1 MPAAL
6 SVKNL
11 SFQYPSY
18 PGLESRSL
26 FKGLS
31 FELEKGSMNLL
42 LALPGAGKTTLS
54 RILTGLVPAY
64 TGGQLSGEIRK
75 EGETGIVFQNPDE
88 QLFCSTAEKEVVFPL
103 ETAGLSREEIGRR
116 ADAAFQKTGIEYLRC
131 KKPIH
136 LSGGEKRRLLISV
149 LCATDPEL
157 WILDET
163 LEEIDIRGREEILS
177 FLKASG
183 KTILILTAKMLDVY
197 KKYADNFFVYAG
209 GSLAQFADGYSH
221 EFADAVKEGGFCL
234 EGAIT
239 DADALKALETAT
251 FENPLLKV
259 ENLRFSYPDSDFT
272 LYIEN
277 FALEQ
282 GKTTAVIGTNGCGKS
297 TLSHIIAGLL
307 KPEAGKVLL
316 DGKEASAEKLN
327 RSCSYLFQ
335 NPDYQL
341 FLPTSRA
348 ELEYGLKLQ
357 KLPQDQIEEK
367 VQEAIK
373 VFGIEH
379 PDAPPVLMSYGQRKK
394 LQAAIYWL
402 LEKKILIIDEAESG
416 ISSKEYRQII
426 DAFRQS
432 PVDPAILIITHDIQL
447 AAMEAD
453 NIFRMGAL

>member
-1 MPAAL
+1 MPSIL

-18 PGLESRSL
+18 PGIENGPL
-26 FKGLS
+26 FKNLS
-31 FELEKGSMNLL
+31 FDLEKGSMTVL

-54 RILTGLVPAY
+54 RILTNLVPSY
-64 TGGQLSGEIRK
+64 TGGQLSGSIEK
-75 EGETGIVFQNPDE
+75 SGKTGIVFQNPDE

-103 ETAGLSREEIGRR
+103 EAAGLPREEIGRR
-116 ADAAFQKTGIEYLRC
+116 ADLAFQKTGIEYLRF

-149 LCATDPEL
+149 LCATEPDL

-163 LEEIDIRGREEILS
+163 LEEIDVRGRDEILA

-197 KKYADNFFVYAG
+197 NKYADTFFIYKGGTLKQFPAG
-209 GSLAQFADGYSH
+209 SGQ
-221 EFADAVKEGGFCL
+221 EFADEVKAGGFCL
-234 EGAIT
+234 DGAMPEEETIN
-239 DADALKALETAT
+239 ALEAKTLH
-251 FENPLLKV
+251 NPVLKV
-259 ENLRFSYPDSDFT
+259 ENLHFSYPDSDFA
-272 LYIEN
+272 LNIEN

-307 KPEAGKVLL
+307 TPSRGKVLL
-316 DGKEASAEKLN
+316 EGREVSTKTLN

-341 FLPTSRA
+341 FLPSARA

-357 KLPQDQIEEK
+357 KLAQDEIEK
-367 VQEAIK
+367 RVQQAIK
-373 VFGIEH
+373 IFGIEH

-402 LEKKILIIDEAESG
+402 LDKKIVIIDEADSG
-416 ISSKEYRQII
+416 ISSKEYRQIV
-426 DAFRQS
+426 DTFKQS
-432 PVDPAILIITHDIQL
+432 PANPAILMITHDIQL
-447 AAMEAD
+447 AVLVAD
-453 NIFRMGAL
+453 NIFRMGTL

>member
-26 FKGLS
+26 FKDLS
-31 FELEKGSMNLL
+31 FGLEKGSMNLL
-42 LALPGAGKTTLS
+42 LALPGSGKTTLS

-64 TGGQLSGEIRK
+64 TGGELSGNIK
-75 EGETGIVFQNPDE
+75 KAGETGIVFQNPDE

-103 ETAGLSREEIGRR
+103 ETAGLSREEIRRR
-116 ADAAFQKTGIEYLRC
+116 ADAAFQKTGIEYLRF

-209 GSLAQFADGYSH
+209 GSLMQFADGSSR
-221 EFADAVKEGGFCL
+221 EFAYAVKEGGFCL
-234 EGAIT
+234 DGDMPDEN
-239 DADALKALETAT
+239 ALKALESVT
-251 FENPLLKV
+251 FENPVLKV
-259 ENLRFSYPDSDFT
+259 EGLRFSYPDSDFT
-272 LYIEN
+272 LNVDN

-316 DGKEASAEKLN
+316 EEKEVSAEKLN
-327 RSCSYLFQ
+327 RNCSYLFQ

-341 FLPTSRA
+341 FLPTARA

-402 LEKKILIIDEAESG
+402 LEKKIVIIDEADSG

-432 PVDPAILIITHDIQL
+432 PADPAILIITHDIQL
-447 AAMEAD
+447 AALEAD
-453 NIFRMGAL
+453 SIFRMGLL

>member
-6 SVKNL
+6 SVKDL

-26 FKGLS
+26 FKDLS
-31 FELEKGSMNLL
+31 FDLEKGSMNLL
-42 LALPGAGKTTLS
+42 LALPGSGKTTLS

-64 TGGQLSGEIRK
+64 TGGELSGNIQK
-75 EGETGIVFQNPDE
+75 AGETGIVFQNPDE

-103 ETAGLSREEIGRR
+103 ETAGLSRDEIGRR
-116 ADAAFQKTGIEYLRC
+116 ADAAFQKTGIEYLRF

-197 KKYADNFFVYAG
+197 KKYADNFFVYTG
-209 GSLAQFADGYSH
+209 GSLMQFADGSSR
-221 EFADAVKEGGFCL
+221 EFAYAVKEGGFCL
-234 EGAIT
+234 DGDMPDEN
-239 DADALKALETAT
+239 ALKALESVT
-251 FENPLLKV
+251 FENPVLKV
-259 ENLRFSYPDSDFT
+259 EGLRFSYPDSDFT
-272 LYIEN
+272 LNVDN

-316 DGKEASAEKLN
+316 EGKEVSAEKLN
-327 RSCSYLFQ
+327 RNCSYLFQ

-341 FLPTSRA
+341 FLPTARA

-402 LEKKILIIDEAESG
+402 LEKEIVIIDEADSG

-432 PVDPAILIITHDIQL
+432 PADPAILIITHDIQL
-447 AAMEAD
+447 AALEAD
-453 NIFRMGAL
+453 SIFRMGLL

>member
-6 SVKNL
+6 SVKDL

-26 FKGLS
+26 FKDLS
-31 FELEKGSMNLL
+31 FDLEKGSMNLF

-64 TGGQLSGEIRK
+64 TGGELSGDIQK
-75 EGETGIVFQNPDE
+75 AGETGIVFQNPDE
-88 QLFCSTAEKEVVFPL
+88 QLFCSPAEKEVVFPL
-103 ETAGLSREEIGRR
+103 EAAGLSREEIGRR
-116 ADAAFQKTGIEYLRC
+116 ADAAFQKTDIEYLRF

-183 KTILILTAKMLDVY
+183 KTILIFTAKMLDIY

-209 GSLAQFADGYSH
+209 GSLMQFADGSSK
-221 EFADAVKEGGFCL
+221 EFRDAVKEGGFCL
-234 EGAIT
+234 DGDMPDEN
-239 DADALKALETAT
+239 ALKALEAIT
-251 FENPLLKV
+251 FENPVLKV
-259 ENLRFSYPDSDFT
+259 EGLRFSYPGSDFT
-272 LYIEN
+272 LN
-277 FALEQ
+277 VDSFALEQ

-316 DGKEASAEKLN
+316 EGKEVSAEKLN
-327 RSCSYLFQ
+327 RNCSYLFQ

-341 FLPTSRA
+341 FLPTARA

-357 KLPQDQIEEK
+357 KLPQDQIDEK
-367 VQEAIK
+367 VLEAIK

-402 LEKKILIIDEAESG
+402 LEKIIVIIDEADSG

-432 PVDPAILIITHDIQL
+432 PADPAILIITHDIQL
-447 AAMEAD
+447 AALEAD
-453 NIFRMGAL
+453 SIFRMGLL

>member
-6 SVKNL
+6 SVKDL

-31 FELEKGSMNLL
+31 FDLEKGSMNLL

-64 TGGQLSGEIRK
+64 TGGELSGNIK
-75 EGETGIVFQNPDE
+75 KASETGIVFQNPDE

-103 ETAGLSREEIGRR
+103 EAAGLPRDEIGRH
-116 ADAAFQKTGIEYLRC
+116 ADAAFQKTGIEYLRF

-209 GSLAQFADGYSH
+209 GSLMQFADGSSR
-221 EFADAVKEGGFCL
+221 EFAYAVKEGGFCL
-234 EGAIT
+234 DGDMPDEN
-239 DADALKALETAT
+239 ALKALESVT
-251 FENPLLKV
+251 FENPVLKV
-259 ENLRFSYPDSDFT
+259 EGLRFSYPDSDFT
-272 LYIEN
+272 LNVDN

-316 DGKEASAEKLN
+316 EGKEVSAEKLN
-327 RSCSYLFQ
+327 RNCSYLFQ

-341 FLPTSRA
+341 FLPTARA

-402 LEKKILIIDEAESG
+402 LEKKIVIIDEADSG

-426 DAFRQS
+426 DVFRQS
-432 PVDPAILIITHDIQL
+432 PADPAILIITHDIQL
-447 AAMEAD
+447 AALEAD
-453 NIFRMGAL
+453 SIFRMGQL

>member
-6 SVKNL
+6 SVKDL

-26 FKGLS
+26 FKNLS

-64 TGGQLSGEIRK
+64 TGGELSGNIQK

-103 ETAGLSREEIGRR
+103 EAAGLPREEIGRR
-116 ADAAFQKTGIEYLRC
+116 TDAAFQKTGIEYLRF

-209 GSLAQFADGYSH
+209 GSLMKFADGSSR
-221 EFADAVKEGGFCL
+221 EFAYAVKEGGFCL
-234 EGAIT
+234 DGDMPDEN
-239 DADALKALETAT
+239 ALKALESVT
-251 FENPLLKV
+251 FENPVLKV
-259 ENLRFSYPDSDFT
+259 EGLRFSYPDSDFT
-272 LYIEN
+272 LNVDN

-316 DGKEASAEKLN
+316 EEKEVSAEKLN
-327 RSCSYLFQ
+327 RNCSYLFQ

-341 FLPTSRA
+341 FLPTARA

-357 KLPQDQIEEK
+357 KLPQDQIDEK
-367 VQEAIK
+367 VLEAIK

-402 LEKKILIIDEAESG
+402 LEKKIVIIDEADSG

-432 PVDPAILIITHDIQL
+432 PADPAILIITHDIQL
-447 AAMEAD
+447 AALEAD
-453 NIFRMGAL
+453 SIFRMGLL

>member
-6 SVKNL
+6 SVKDL

-31 FELEKGSMNLL
+31 FDLEKGSMNLL
-42 LALPGAGKTTLS
+42 LALPGSGKTTLS

-64 TGGQLSGEIRK
+64 TGGELYGNIQK
-75 EGETGIVFQNPDE
+75 AGETGIVFQNPDE

-103 ETAGLSREEIGRR
+103 EAAGLPRDEIGRR
-116 ADAAFQKTGIEYLRC
+116 ADAAFQKTGIEYLRF
-131 KKPIH
+131 KKPIL

-209 GSLAQFADGYSH
+209 GSLMQFADGSSR
-221 EFADAVKEGGFCL
+221 EFAYAVKEGGFCL
-234 EGAIT
+234 DGDMPDEN
-239 DADALKALETAT
+239 ALKALEAVT
-251 FENPLLKV
+251 FENPVLKV
-259 ENLRFSYPDSDFT
+259 EGLRFSYPDSDFT
-272 LYIEN
+272 LN
-277 FALEQ
+277 VDSFALEQ

-316 DGKEASAEKLN
+316 EGKEVSAEKLN
-327 RSCSYLFQ
+327 RNCSYLFQ

-341 FLPTSRA
+341 FLPTARA

-357 KLPQDQIEEK
+357 KLPQDQIDEK
-367 VQEAIK
+367 VLEAIK
-373 VFGIEH
+373 VFGLEH

-402 LEKKILIIDEAESG
+402 LEKKIVIIDEADSG

-432 PVDPAILIITHDIQL
+432 PADPAILIITHDIQL
-447 AAMEAD
+447 AALEAD
-453 NIFRMGAL
+453 SIFRMGQL

>member
-1 MPAAL
+1 MPAIL

-18 PGLESRSL
+18 PGLESRNL
-26 FKGLS
+26 FNGLS
-31 FELEKGSMNLL
+31 FELEKGSMTLL

-64 TGGQLSGEIRK
+64 TGGQLSGTIEK
-75 EGETGIVFQNPDE
+75 SGGTGIVFQNPDE

-103 ETAGLSREEIGRR
+103 EAAGLPREEIARR
-116 ADAAFQKTGIEYLRC
+116 ADLAFQKTGIEYLRF

-149 LCATDPEL
+149 LCATDPDL

-163 LEEIDIRGREEILS
+163 LEEIDILGREEILS
-177 FLKASG
+177 FLRSSG

-197 KKYADNFFVYAG
+197 KKYADTFFIFSDG
-209 GSLAQFADGYSH
+209 TLKQFPDGDSP
-221 EFADAVKEGGFCL
+221 EFADAVRKGGFVL
-234 EGAIT
+234 DEAMPDENAI
-239 DADALKALETAT
+239 KALESVT
-251 FENPLLKV
+251 FQNPVLKV
-259 ENLRFSYPDSDFT
+259 ENLHFSYPDSDFSMDV
-272 LYIEN
+272 ES
-277 FALEQ
+277 FDLEQ

-307 KPEAGKVLL
+307 TPDSGRVLL
-316 DGKEASAEKLN
+316 EGKEAASEKLN

-341 FLPTSRA
+341 FLSTARA

-357 KLPQDQIEEK
+357 KLPQEQIDSK
-367 VQEAIK
+367 VQEAIE
-373 VFGIEH
+373 VFDIET

-402 LEKKILIIDEAESG
+402 LNKKIVIIDEADSG

-426 DAFRQS
+426 EAFRKS
-432 PVDPAILIITHDIQL
+432 PANPAILIITHDIQL
-447 AAMEAD
+447 AALEAD
-453 NIFRMGAL
+453 RIFRMGAL

>member
-1 MPAAL
+1 MPVIL
-6 SVKNL
+6 SVKNI

-18 PGLESRSL
+18 PGLESRAL
-26 FKGLS
+26 FNDLS
-31 FELEKGSMNLL
+31 FELEKGSMTLL

-64 TGGQLSGEIRK
+64 TGGKLTGEIEK
-75 EGETGIVFQNPDE
+75 KGEAGIVFQNPDE

-103 ETAGLSREEIGRR
+103 EAAGLPREEIGRR
-116 ADAAFQKTGIEYLRC
+116 ADLAFQKTGIEYLRF
-131 KKPIH
+131 KKPVH

-149 LCATDPEL
+149 LCATDPDL

-177 FLKASG
+177 FLRASG

-197 KKYADNFFVYAG
+197 KKYADNFFVYN
-209 GSLAQFADGYSH
+209 GSSLMQFTDGSSQ
-221 EFADAVKEGGFCL
+221 EFAEAVRTGGFCL
-234 EGAIT
+234 EGAMPDENAI
-239 DADALKALETAT
+239 KALEETNLQ
-251 FENPLLKV
+251 NPVLKV
-259 ENLRFSYPDSDFT
+259 EELHFSYPDSDFS
-272 LYIEN
+272 LNIEN

-307 KPEAGKVLL
+307 KPATGKVVLE
-316 DGKEASAEKLN
+316 GKEASSEKLN
-327 RSCSYLFQ
+327 RNCSYLFQ

-341 FLPTSRA
+341 FLPTARA

-357 KLPQDQIEEK
+357 KLPQNQIDEK
-367 VQEAIK
+367 VKEAIK
-373 VFGIEH
+373 VFGIEN
-379 PDAPPVLMSYGQRKK
+379 PEAPPVLMSYGQRKK

-402 LEKKILIIDEAESG
+402 LEKKIVIIDEADSG
-416 ISSKEYRQII
+416 ISAMEYRQII

-432 PVDPAILIITHDIQL
+432 PAHPAILIITHDIQL
-447 AAMEAD
+447 AALTAD